1 MSFLPTVTGVGTL
14 TADPELRFTPSGAA
28 VANVNIAFNSR
39 KKNNQTGE
47 WEDGDT
53 TFLRGSIW
61 KEYAENVA
69 ETLTK
74 GDKVFVTGT
83 LKQREYEKDGQKR
96 TVYELNIDEIG
107 PGLRFATASVKRA
120 RGNGSGGARSAPAQT
135 QDDPWGSAP
144 AASDEPGWG

>member
-14 TADPELRFTPSGAA
+14 TADPELRFTPSGLA

-39 KKNNQTGE
+39 KKNQQTNE

-61 KEYAENVA
+61 KEYAEHVA

-74 GDKVFVTGT
+74 GDKVFVTGV
-83 LKQREYEKDGQKR
+83 LKQREYEKDGVKR
-96 TVYELNIDEIG
+96 TAYEVALDEIT
-107 PGLRFATASVKRA
+107 PSLRFATAAVNKN
-120 RGNGSGGARSAPAQT
+120 RGNGGGRPAQQQT